1 MLNAE
6 IRRLAPADWQ
16 ELRDARLTALEEAP
30 DAFASTLE
38 AEVGQGEEQ
47 WRERFAASV
56 FFGAAQPGHETRLV
70 GLVGGFAE
78 PAGHATPDDGEGG
91 AWHLISM
98 WVAPQARGNG
108 IADELVTAICDVARE
123 AGARQIALWV
133 TDGNDRARAFYTRAG
148 FRGTGQRQII
158 RHGEPDLWEE
168 RMIRDLV

>member
-47 WRERFAASV
+47 WRERFATSV
-56 FFGAAQPGHETRLV
+56 FFGAAQPGNGTPLV

-78 PAGHATPDDGEGG
+78 AAGHADPGGEPA

-98 WVAPQARGNG
+98 WIAPQVRGQG

-168 RMIRDLV
+168 RLIRDLV